1 MNQFEKETV
10 SLLSESGLPSVVVR
24 GLLASLSEE
33 RASSANGTAPN
44 RVISNSLRLLFG
56 CLLSLLMTPV
66 ILSLWAI
73 VVFSDGRPGFF
84 VQKRVGMGSEVFRLF
99 KIRTIRSGFPEVA
112 THQLAPH
119 SIFPLGRIL
128 RSTKLD
134 ELPQVFNM
142 ALGQVSLV
150 GHRPSLTSQSHLIRL
165 RQDAKVDL
173 ARPGITGLAQILG
186 VDMSEPRTLV
196 RIESTYLAKKSLT
209 LDFWI
214 LVATFLVPFAR
225 NK

>member
-1 MNQFEKETV
+1 MNQFDKETV
-10 SLLSESGLPSVVVR
+10 RLLSESGLPKVVVR
-24 GLLASLSEE
+24 GLLASLAEE
-33 RASSANGTAPN
+33 RASCANGTASN
-44 RVISNSLRLLFG
+44 HVIINSLSLLFG
-56 CLLSLLMTPV
+56 CLLTLLMTPI

-73 VVFSDGRPGFF
+73 VVFHDGRPGFF
-84 VQKRVGMGSEVFRLF
+84 VQQRVGQGSEVFRLF
-99 KIRTIRSGFPEVA
+99 KIRTIRLGFPEVA
-112 THQLAPH
+112 THQLASH

-142 ALGQVSLV
+142 ALGQLSLV

-165 RQDAKVDL
+165 RREAKIDV

-196 RIESTYLAKKSLT
+196 RIESTYLVKKSLS

-214 LVATFLVPFAR
+214 LVATVLVPFAR
-225 NK
+225 KK